1 MENVWNC
8 WPSLHSPGAVVSLP
22 PRKCWEKVR
31 NRERSCPHPSSRFCG
46 SENVR
51 EMSGNIQ
58 GLWGAPPPSPTPPRA
73 GGSPKKVRKMLGK
86 CSENVRNW
94 AGGAPSSTHHR
105 GHRGGGFP
113 NFQNL
118 GWGPRP
124 SLTGILAPRSY
135 VLKMAGKCLEL
146 VGAPIPHPSRGGG
159 SPEIARAGM
168 AVVLTVLAD
177 IEHVSLT
184 HLRKA
189 GGGRFT
195 RRLGQTPRM

>member
-1 MENVWNC
+1 MFGIVGPPPTHPGRWFPFPLGNVGKRFGTESGAARTH
-8 WPSLHSPGAVVSLP
+8 PPGFVAP
-22 PRKCWEKVR
+22 KMFGKCQ
-31 NRERSCPHPSSRFCG
+31 
-46 SENVR
+46 
-51 EMSGNIQ
+51 GNIQ

-94 AGGAPSSTHHR
+94 AGGAPSSTH
-105 GHRGGGFP
+105 HRGGGFP

-195 RRLGQTPRM
+195 RRLGQTPRV

>member
-1 MENVWNC
+1 MENVRNC
-8 WPSLHSPGAVVSLP
+8 WPSPPPHPGRWFHPPSEMLGKGSEQGAGLPAPLLQVLWLRKCSGNVREIFGIGGVPLPNPSPGWWFP
-22 PRKCWEKVR
+22 PKC
-31 NRERSCPHPSSRFCG
+31 
-46 SENVR
+46 SENVG
-51 EMSGNIQ
+51 E
-58 GLWGAPPPSPTPPRA
+58 
-73 GGSPKKVRKMLGK
+73 MLGK
-86 CSENVRNW
+86 CSEL
-94 AGGAPSSTHHR
+94 
-105 GHRGGGFP
+105 GGGSTLIHPCPGWWFP
-113 NFQNL
+113 KFSEL
-118 GWGPRP
+118 GGGPRP
-124 SLTGILAPRSY
+124 SLPGILAPRSY

-195 RRLGQTPRM
+195 RRLGQTPRV